1 MNVTDEEDVKAGA
14 KHIEDIDGKLDILV
28 NKFVYGTLGSLPPYA
43 NLSVVPDLLGP
54 AIRQVVMTQISPRRN
69 TLQKILLHPKQYRT
83 GLISSRSTPSR
94 RSSSYTPSSPSL
106 SKEHLPGPKAR
117 QASLTLAA

>member
-28 NKFVYGTLGSLPPYA
+28 NKFVYGTLSSLPPYA

-54 AIRQVVMTQISPRRN
+54 AIRQVVMTQILPRRN
-69 TLQKILLHPKQYRT
+69 TPQRILLNPKQYKT
-83 GLISSRSTPSR
+83 GLISSLSTPSR
-94 RSSSYTPSSPSL
+94 RSSSHTPSNPSS
-106 SKEHLPGPKAR
+106 SKERLLDHKAR